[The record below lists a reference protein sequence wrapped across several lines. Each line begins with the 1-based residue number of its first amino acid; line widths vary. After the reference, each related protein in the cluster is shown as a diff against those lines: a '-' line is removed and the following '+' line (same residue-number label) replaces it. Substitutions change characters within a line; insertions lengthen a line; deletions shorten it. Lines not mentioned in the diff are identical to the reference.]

1 MKVDEEKVDIARMYW
16 IDDWD
21 KMSAFDT
28 DIENV
33 EWHVTNCMTY
43 LIQLSEEVVPLYMP
57 PPNIRLE
64 GSWNEREMLTLYRD
78 LLEAA
83 ERRGYEPDAGM
94 ITRIRKALPPKRV
107 RVRRVV
113 RP

>member
-1 MKVDEEKVDIARMYW
+1 MKIDQEKVDLARLYW

-33 EWHVTNCMTY
+33 AWHVENCMTY
-43 LIQLSEEVVPLYMP
+43 LIQLSEDVVPLYKP
-57 PPNIRLE
+57 PPSIVLDAD
-64 GSWNEREMLTLYRD
+64 WNEREMLLLYRD
-78 LLEAA
+78 LLEPA
-83 ERRGYEPDAGM
+83 ERRGYVADPGM
-94 ITRIRKALPPKRV
+94 VTRIRQALPPKRV